1 MEDQAIIESNSPIPE
16 EMTITI
22 ELDGKSRKTM
32 EEQLI
37 QLEKVIERLADR
49 VSSTQ
54 EQHQQLVDEKAK
66 WAKERAALKARCDAA
81 CERIEALIEQLQTP
95 TAQS

>member
-1 MEDQAIIESNSPIPE
+1 
-16 EMTITI
+16 
-22 ELDGKSRKTM
+22 M

-54 EQHQQLVDEKAK
+54 EQHQRLVDEKAN

-81 CERIEALIEQLQTP
+81 CARIEALIEQLQAP
-95 TAQS
+95 TSQS